1 MYHFLLGNKKYKY
14 EEFFIDEYKEL
25 DDFMV
30 YIENKILSFYAKVIY
45 TYNIEKMNKIVQYNK
60 IKTVIINGRNKCIYM
75 KPRGTREYVK
85 YNKEFILLNRYIK
98 LISKNLKK
106 QKGGTRI
113 EQATQQNTERDSSPN
128 INYSYLSAHAND
140 KDSFDLLKSNVDKID
155 WDTLSTNTD
164 PRAVEILST
173 NPVMINWELFNK
185 NQTEANKN
193 KLKLLLGDRAYPA
206 HPQTQQTQQ
215 TKQTKQPIQSEKD
228 KLKKDILELKK
239 MRSQLQKRPM
249 PLNPYHYFEESKMTK
264 LSEFNHFGKNNI
276 RPVNWDALSTNRNIF
291 ALDLLIKSP
300 QEINWKL
307 FNIFQTKE
315 NKDYLINSLS
325 GTSDTRNDYIDD
337 YVKKHI
343 QGSAFAISSNE
354 TFLKK
359 NLKGKNFW
367 DALSINK
374 SRHALDLLIKNF
386 KQIIWKYF
394 IKYQPVENK
403 EYVLNSLLLGHDSH
417 DGSFQEN
424 VITNHYISPY
434 LHLLE
439 GRASTDMD
447 FINLGR
453 LIPDI
458 DWNALST
465 NTDRRA
471 VEILFSNIP
480 KVNLGLFNAFQSDL
494 DKNLMKREL
503 NRVLLENFQKKSD
516 R

>member
-1 MYHFLLGNKKYKY
+1 
-14 EEFFIDEYKEL
+14 
-25 DDFMV
+25 
-30 YIENKILSFYAKVIY
+30 
-45 TYNIEKMNKIVQYNK
+45 MNKIVQYNK
-60 IKTVIINGRNKCIYM
+60 IKTVIINGRNKCIFM

-128 INYSYLSAHAND
+128 ND
-140 KDSFDLLKSNVDKID
+140 KDSFDLLKLNFDTID
-155 WDTLSTNTD
+155 WDKLSTNTD

-193 KLKLLLGDRAYPA
+193 KLKLLLGDRAR
-206 HPQTQQTQQ
+206 PQTQQTQQ
-215 TKQTKQPIQSEKD
+215 IQQTQQTQQPIQSEKD

-239 MRSQLQKRPM
+239 MRSQLQKRPK

-264 LSEFNHFGKNNI
+264 LSEFNHFRKNNI
-276 RPVNWDALSTNRNIF
+276 RPINWDALSTNRNIF

-343 QGSAFAISSNE
+343 QCSAFATSSNE

-403 EYVLNSLLLGHDSH
+403 EYVLNSLLLGHDSHDSHDSH